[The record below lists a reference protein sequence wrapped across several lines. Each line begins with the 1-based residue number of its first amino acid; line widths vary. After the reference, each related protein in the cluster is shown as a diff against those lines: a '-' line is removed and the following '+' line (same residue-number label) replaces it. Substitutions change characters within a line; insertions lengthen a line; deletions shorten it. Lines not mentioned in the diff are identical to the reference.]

1 MTAEA
6 ESTIRSDVKHLF
18 EIATA
23 IAGSGVALSALMF
36 YFGWVRTRVL
46 FDFFGVPV
54 SVLDYSTT
62 DYVLRS
68 AEVFFKPA
76 VWTIFTLGVLTAIS
90 ICVHLVENHDSVQS
104 WRPLIRGVIVLAALG
119 CAIAG
124 VLGLTRRM
132 QPETSSVLLCVG
144 GVLIILLYLLY
155 DTHSTT
161 RPPVMV
167 LIIGVLLTL
176 AAAFW
181 AVSIYAASIGA
192 AAADDI
198 AAGRLTRPNVVVYS
212 TSDLGIA
219 GAQGTQCQ
227 IGSDGKTCRY
237 TYAGYRLLAYTNERW
252 ILIRHPWS
260 AGTSTVILADNDSL
274 RVELT
279 P

>member
-1 MTAEA
+1 MTAGE
-6 ESTIRSDVKHLF
+6 ESTIRSDVKYLF

-46 FDFFGVPV
+46 FDYFGVPV
-54 SVLDYSTT
+54 SILDYSNT

-76 VWTIFTLGVLTAIS
+76 VWTTLALGALTAIS
-90 ICVHLVENHDSVQS
+90 IGVHLVENHDNARS
-104 WRPLIRGVIVLAALG
+104 WRPLVRGVIILAALG
-119 CAIAG
+119 CVIAG
-124 VLGLTRRM
+124 ILGLTRRM
-132 QPETSSVLLCVG
+132 QPELSAVSLCAG
-144 GVLIILLYLLY
+144 GVLIVLLYLLY
-155 DTHSTT
+155 RTHSPTQPT
-161 RPPVMV
+161 VMI
-167 LIIGVLLTL
+167 LIIGVLLAL

-181 AVSIYAASIGA
+181 AVSIYAANVGTTV
-192 AAADDI
+192 ADDI

-212 TSDLGIA
+212 ATDLGIA
-219 GAQGTQCQ
+219 GMQGAQCQ
-227 IGSDGKTCRY
+227 ADGKTCRY
-237 TYAGYRLLAYTNERW
+237 TYAGYRLLAYTNDRW

-260 AGTSTVILADNDSL
+260 AGTPTVILPDNDSV

>member
-1 MTAEA
+1 MTTEA
-6 ESTIRSDVKHLF
+6 ESTIRSDVKYLF

-23 IAGSGVALSALMF
+23 IAGSGVALSALLF

-54 SVLDYSTT
+54 SILDYSNT

-68 AEVFFKPA
+68 AEVFFQPA
-76 VWTIFTLGVLTAIS
+76 VWAILTLGAVTAIS
-90 ICVHLVENHDSVQS
+90 ICVHLIENHDKARP
-104 WRPLIRGVIVLAALG
+104 WRPLVRGVIVLAALG
-119 CAIAG
+119 CVIAG
-124 VLGLTRRM
+124 ILGLTRRM
-132 QPETSSVLLCVG
+132 QPETSAVLLCVG

-155 DTHSTT
+155 RTHSPTP
-161 RPPVMV
+161 PPVMM

-181 AVSIYAASIGA
+181 AVSIYAASIGTAVA
-192 AAADDI
+192 ADI
-198 AAGRLTRPNVVVYS
+198 AAGRLARPNVVVYS
-212 TSDLGIA
+212 TTDLGIA

-227 IGSDGKTCRY
+227 IGPDGKTCRY

-260 AGTSTVILADNDSL
+260 AGTPTVILADDDSV
-274 RVELT
+274 RVELA